1 MRAPARRAAPSLLL
15 LQQLALPAPVE
26 QLHCPASHLRVALQ
40 DGEEHI
46 VHLQEDTAKLPWLQV
61 LQRDREQDVKG
72 QADVVR
78 VADAL
83 LPFPKQNSQDFKNRL
98 NHY

>member
-1 MRAPARRAAPSLLL
+1 M
-15 LQQLALPAPVE
+15 
-26 QLHCPASHLRVALQ
+26 ALQ

-46 VHLQEDTAKLPWLQV
+46 VRLQEDTAKLPWLQV
-61 LQRDREQDVKG
+61 LKRDCEQDVKG
-72 QADVVR
+72 QVDMVR

-83 LPFPKQNSQDFKNRL
+83 LPFPKQNSQHFKNRL